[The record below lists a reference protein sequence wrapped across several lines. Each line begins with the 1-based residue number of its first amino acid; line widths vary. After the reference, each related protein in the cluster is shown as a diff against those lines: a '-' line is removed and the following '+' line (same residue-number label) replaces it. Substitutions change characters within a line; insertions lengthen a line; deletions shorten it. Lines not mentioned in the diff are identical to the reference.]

1 MRTEEEREAMIA
13 EIMES
18 SIEAG
23 EIIDQLDSLVEEN
36 EKLEK
41 KLKAAREEIARMKE
55 EMMNY
60 RRKWTVHINNI

>member
-41 KLKAAREEIARMKE
+41 
-55 EMMNY
+55 N
-60 RRKWTVHINNI
+60 